1 MLVPNRELLSAR
13 VAPVSAGRP
22 VEASSLM
29 VSELLIACLVLV
41 LAAYWFRYN
50 CRSILKTES
59 SRQRARQVASA
70 NQLGFA
76 EIDEHIEGGL
86 TANQLDDLSRSLL
99 RDYKVLT
106 CLLRYTAPPGRTH
119 NIEQR
124 LLMADFRLMQG
135 WYVLTRLYLRGP
147 ARRSLDERAR
157 ILIHFANT
165 LADRSPAAV
174 RV

>member
-1 MLVPNRELLSAR
+1 
-13 VAPVSAGRP
+13 
-22 VEASSLM
+22 M

-41 LAAYWFRYN
+41 LGAYWFRYN

-59 SRQRARQVASA
+59 SRDRAREVASA

-76 EIDEHIEGGL
+76 DIDERLETEL
-86 TANQLDDLSRSLL
+86 AADQLDNLSRSLL

-119 NIEQR
+119 DVEQR
-124 LLMADFRLMQG
+124 LLMADFRLMQC

-157 ILIHFANT
+157 ILIRFANT
-165 LADRSPAAV
+165 LAQRSPAAV
-174 RV
+174 RT